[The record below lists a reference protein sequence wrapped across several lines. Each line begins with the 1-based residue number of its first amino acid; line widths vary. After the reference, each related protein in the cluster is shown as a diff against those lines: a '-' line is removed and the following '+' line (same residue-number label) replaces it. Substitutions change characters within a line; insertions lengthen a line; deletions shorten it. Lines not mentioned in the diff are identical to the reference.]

1 MKQCTTRRGR
11 LFRIGPVAA
20 VVLAAAVALPLAGT
34 ASAKTLRTAAC
45 SGPAVHFGAIGNFS
59 NSAGAQEVPE
69 LKAGLNSAA
78 AAITKSCELGGR
90 VVIDYCDD
98 KFDPNGDAAC
108 GRQFASSKPA
118 AVFTYV
124 GFGDSDVPLLTAAGV
139 PVIPVN
145 STSQAENTD
154 PLSFPLGYPI
164 TAIIAQVNIAAST
177 GHKKI
182 ALAYLDLPSVA
193 FLINIAQQKAEG
205 LGATIVKQ
213 VAVPLTATDM
223 GPYAG
228 QVISSGADAVMGI
241 LGPQQVIG
249 LFGAVRQQGA
259 GPSKILEIG
268 SALTFTG
275 DARKALGSAGKSMLL
290 SSWALNV
297 ADKTV
302 PSVKQM
308 LTEWRAAKQPLVL
321 TDTLIGPTA
330 WGGLHMVA
338 DALKAKKLPAT
349 AENVKTALNANLSKV
364 SQQYGLNPI
373 NYTKNAYATDPVLSK
388 LRLFSSYQT
397 IYEWLDSKGTL
408 VPLKVNGKTSHFVG
422 VLHLVKIET
431 VPTK

>member
-20 VVLAAAVALPLAGT
+20 LVLAAAVALPLAGT
-34 ASAKTLRTAAC
+34 ASAKTLRAAAC
-45 SGPAVHFGAIGNFS
+45 SGPAVHFGAMGNFS

-69 LKAGLNSAA
+69 LKAGLDSAA

-108 GRQFASSKPA
+108 GRQFAASKPA

-124 GFGDSDVPLLTAAGV
+124 GFGDSDVPLIAAAGV
-139 PVIPVN
+139 PVIPIN
-145 STSQAENTD
+145 STSQEENTN
-154 PLSFPLGYPI
+154 PLAFPLGYPM
-164 TAIIAQVNIAAST
+164 TSIIGQINLAAST

-193 FLINIAQQKAEG
+193 FLVGIAQKEAQG
-205 LGATIVKQ
+205 FGATIVKQ
-213 VAVPLTATDM
+213 IAVPLTATDM

-228 QVISSGADAVMGI
+228 QVISSGADAVMAI
-241 LGPQQVIG
+241 VGPQQALG
-249 LFGAVRQQGA
+249 LMGAVRQQGA
-259 GPSKILEIG
+259 GPSKILEL
-268 SALTFTG
+268 SSLLTMTG
-275 DARKALGSAGKSMLL
+275 DARKALGSGGKGMLMT
-290 SSWALNV
+290 SWAMNI

-308 LTEWRAAKQPLVL
+308 LTEWRAAKQPLAL

-349 AENVKTALNANLSKV
+349 AANVITALNANLSTL

-388 LRLFSSYQT
+388 LRIFSSYQT
-397 IYEWLDSKGTL
+397 IYEWLDSKGTI

-422 VLHLVKIET
+422 VLHLVKVET